1 MKKRV
6 IKEDREEMGGISID
20 LISTERLE
28 EMGKDKIRFILD
40 HVKQGKV
47 LVLEKGLTSS
57 EELELIKVT
66 MAEIDH
72 DSFIGVETPGF
83 TGNVSRRTFFQRLL
97 GRAPPP
103 RMMVVGP
110 AHLLKTIKKDGRTI
124 EALILT
130 REEAAAQAESASRSV
145 NVDVTTDDD
154 DEEGTEEVG
163 PHAEGGEVNGPERS
177 DGASVSDESG
187 TGQVRDEE

>member
-1 MKKRV
+1 VIHLKRKV
-6 IKEDREEMGGISID
+6 LKERGEEGNGISID

-28 EMGKDKIRFILD
+28 EIGSGKIDFIIEQ
-40 HVKQGKV
+40 VRMGKV

-57 EELELIKVT
+57 EELELIRIT
-66 MAEIDH
+66 MTQIDH

-83 TGNVSRRTFFQRLL
+83 TGNVSRRSFLQRLL
-97 GRAPPP
+97 GRSPPP

-130 REEAAAQAESASRSV
+130 REQVMEDAGDLELGTSLEDFEKQVKMAE
-145 NVDVTTDDD
+145 
-154 DEEGTEEVG
+154 EE
-163 PHAEGGEVNGPERS
+163 
-177 DGASVSDESG
+177 
-187 TGQVRDEE
+187 

>member
-1 MKKRV
+1 MKRV
-6 IKEDREEMGGISID
+6 IKEDREDRGGISID

-83 TGNVSRRTFFQRLL
+83 TGNVSRRGFFQRLL

-130 REEAAAQAESASRSV
+130 REEAEAASSEGKGRSEGEDTEMPGGPDEDQAG
-145 NVDVTTDDD
+145 NVGTT
-154 DEEGTEEVG
+154 GTDG
-163 PHAEGGEVNGPERS
+163 EGGPEGEV
-177 DGASVSDESG
+177 DEDHSEG
-187 TGQVRDEE
+187 DDRGRTQEEE

>member
-1 MKKRV
+1 VKKRV
-6 IKEDREEMGGISID
+6 IKEDREEKGGISID

-83 TGNVSRRTFFQRLL
+83 TGNVSRRGFFQRLI

-145 NVDVTTDDD
+145 NVDATTEDDV
-154 DEEGTEEVG
+154 EEGTEEVG
-163 PHAEGGEVNGPERS
+163 PHAEGGEDEGAERS
-177 DGASVSDESG
+177 DGASVSDEGG
-187 TGQVRDEE
+187 TGLVRDEE